1 MPIYTT
7 IQLGVSA
14 RLALDYKNIH
24 VIKKLFNIGK
34 PVFIYRIS
42 STPIDYYEKP
52 ECFDKGILDALS
64 EINSEEEFNI
74 KSLEIAEL
82 RNDRYVTCLRRKIQY
97 SDEDTYKNF
106 IHDDDDYDYTNEQ
119 SYSTDKE
126 IHDNYEPCDVDSD
139 ITFSEDEDED
149 EDDEISINKKDSNV
163 IQSYD
168 ETKNIETLEVIRID
182 SLSKQNKQSKYKDFA
197 LDNLV
202 FDVFYQ
208 FSDMYGKFDNDDNSY
223 KTSYEIV
230 SYSTK
235 NYLDNL
241 HGAIHFFKEMGI
253 DEEKLVISNY
263 NTCQLE

>member
-1 MPIYTT
+1 MTISTT

-34 PVFIYRIS
+34 PIFIYRICS
-42 STPIDYYEKP
+42 KPIDYYEKP

-82 RNDRYVTCLRRKIQY
+82 RNDRNVTCLRRKIQY
-97 SDEDTYKNF
+97 SDEHTYKNF
-106 IHDDDDYDYTNEQ
+106 IHDDDNYEYTDEYTNEQ
-119 SYSTDKE
+119 SYSTDGE
-126 IHDNYEPCDVDSD
+126 IQDNNEPCDVDSD
-139 ITFSEDEDED
+139 ITFSEDED
-149 EDDEISINKKDSNV
+149 DEISINKKNSNV
-163 IQSYD
+163 IQSNN
-168 ETKNIETLEVIRID
+168 ETKNIQGVEVISID
-182 SLSKQNKQSKYKDFA
+182 SSSKQSKYKDFA

-208 FSDMYGKFDNDDNSY
+208 FSDMYGNFDNDDSSY

>member
-1 MPIYTT
+1 MPISTT

-97 SDEDTYKNF
+97 SDEDTYNNF
-106 IHDDDDYDYTNEQ
+106 IHDDDDYDYTDECTNEQ
-119 SYSTDKE
+119 SYRTDGE
-126 IHDNYEPCDVDSD
+126 IQDNNEPCDVDSD

-149 EDDEISINKKDSNV
+149 EDDEISIYKKNSNV
-163 IQSYD
+163 IQY
-168 ETKNIETLEVIRID
+168 NNETLEIIMID
-182 SLSKQNKQSKYKDFA
+182 SSSKQNKQSKYKDFA

-202 FDVFYQ
+202 FDIFYQ
-208 FSDMYGKFDNDDNSY
+208 FSDMYGNFDNDDSSY

>member
-1 MPIYTT
+1 MPISTT

-24 VIKKLFNIGK
+24 LIKKLFNIGK
-34 PVFIYRIS
+34 PVFIYRICS
-42 STPIDYYEKP
+42 KPIDYYEKP

-64 EINSEEEFNI
+64 EINSHDEFNI
-74 KSLEIAEL
+74 KCLEIAEL

-97 SDEDTYKNF
+97 SDEHTYKNF
-106 IHDDDDYDYTNEQ
+106 IHDDDDYEYTDEYTNKQ
-119 SYSTDKE
+119 SYSTDAE
-126 IHDNYEPCDVDSD
+126 IENNNELCDFDSD
-139 ITFSEDEDED
+139 ITFSEDEC
-149 EDDEISINKKDSNV
+149 DEISINKKDSSV
-163 IQSYD
+163 IQSY
-168 ETKNIETLEVIRID
+168 EQTKNIQGLEVISID
-182 SLSKQNKQSKYKDFA
+182 SSCEQSKQSKYKNFA

-202 FDVFYQ
+202 FDIFYQ
-208 FSDMYGKFDNDDNSY
+208 FSDMYGNFDNDDNSY

-230 SYSTK
+230 TYNTK

-241 HGAIHFFKEMGI
+241 LGAMDFFKEMGI